1 MADGPDLAL
10 QKAVIARLRGNAP
23 LTALVGARIYDEPP
37 QAVTFPYVRIGQVEL
52 QPLRMDGCT
61 DHDLA
66 FSVEGHSRPGAG
78 RVEAAR
84 IASLVREALDGATL
98 TVTGFTCDW
107 CHYLTQAVTRNAD
120 GQSYVATVAF
130 EAALGSV

>member
-10 QKAVIARLRGNAP
+10 QKALISRLRATGAVV
-23 LTALVGARIYDEPP
+23 ALVGQRIYDEPP
-37 QAVTFPYVRIGQVEL
+37 QAVTFPYLRIGQIEL
-52 QPLRMDGCT
+52 APLRMDGCT
-61 DHDLA
+61 DHDLT
-66 FSVEGHSRPGAG
+66 FSIEVHSRPGAG

-84 IASLVREALDGATL
+84 IADAVRLALDGASL
-98 TVTGFTCDW
+98 TVEGVTCDW
-107 CHYLTQAVTRNAD
+107 CHYLTQSVSRNAD